1 MKMQKTSR
9 QDAVDTRKTMEYIR
23 FLSQKIGGRGS
34 CTLQE
39 RKAGDYVADQLRS
52 LGIGNVRSETFQGLP
67 SSYWAYA
74 LSIAVALTGS
84 LLVLLLGGRD
94 VLVLAAILNGLGVWG
109 MLAESEFAS
118 SWVRWILPRQPSLNV
133 SGWVAPRGVMKQR
146 VILCAHLDTH
156 RTPVFYSSKR
166 WYALFGLLV
175 GLTFLSMVAGAF
187 LYMAAVLL
195 DWSSLRWASLILVPV
210 QVFSLGMCL
219 HADFTPYSPGANDNA
234 SGVAT
239 LLTLAKY
246 LAKNPLENTE
256 VHLAFTGCE
265 EVGAWG
271 IADYLD
277 RYARQLGRDAL
288 YIVLDEVG
296 LGTLKY
302 LSSDGL
308 LFKHS
313 THRRALEIARATA
326 QALPGVKILEGA
338 GLAYTDALQATKR
351 GLVALTLCTV
361 PEPQSGIES
370 HWHRSTDVFENVNVK
385 DIETTIMFV
394 CTLLRQVDCQPAAS
408 KVEMVPVAAANG

>member
-1 MKMQKTSR
+1 
-9 QDAVDTRKTMEYIR
+9 MEHIR

-34 CTLQE
+34 CTVQE

-52 LGIGNVRSETFQGLP
+52 IGIGNVRSDVFQGVS
-67 SSYWAYA
+67 SSYCSYA
-74 LSIAVALTGS
+74 LSIAAALTGS

-94 VLVLAAILNGLGVWG
+94 VLILAAILNGLGAWG

-118 SWVRWILPRQPSLNV
+118 SWVRWLLPRQLSLNV
-133 SGWVAPRGVMKQR
+133 SGWVAPRSVVKQR

-166 WYALFGLLV
+166 WYVLFGLLV
-175 GLTFLSMVAGAF
+175 GLTFLSMFAGAF
-187 LYMAAVLL
+187 LYTTAVLL
-195 DWSSLRWASLILVPV
+195 DWGGLRWASLVMIPF
-210 QVFSLGMCL
+210 QMFSLGMCL

-246 LAKNPLENTE
+246 LAKNPLESTE

-277 RYARQLGRDAL
+277 RYARQFGKDAV
-288 YIVLDEVG
+288 YIILDEVG

-308 LFKHS
+308 LIKHR
-313 THRRALEIARATA
+313 THRRALEIVRATA
-326 QALPGVKILEGA
+326 QALPGVKILEGT

-370 HWHRSTDVFENVNVK
+370 HWHRMTDVLENVNVK
-385 DIETTIMFV
+385 DLETTITFV
-394 CTLLRQVDCQPAAS
+394 CTLLRQVDRQASASVGLTAQQAALI
-408 KVEMVPVAAANG
+408 G